1 MKYLT
6 AEYEEQL
13 VNRFTYHPPKHDQI
27 ERYAQIRDKAKE
39 LALIIGDAC
48 PPSPERSTAIT
59 QLVAVVMTANS
70 AIANNE

>member
-6 AEYEEQL
+6 QEYAETITK
-13 VNRFTYHPPKHDQI
+13 RFTYHPPKGDQV

-39 LALIIGDAC
+39 LALLIGDVC
-48 PPSPERSTAIT
+48 PPTLERSTAIT